1 MGGMTVIEPGAESS
15 HTSSAR
21 PRVDWQTN
29 VRSGETRSLDGTRIY
44 YEALGEGPETL
55 LLANGLGGRLHAWA
69 PLLDAFQH
77 RYRLLTWDYR
87 GLFESD
93 SPPTHRSLAINR
105 HVEDAV
111 AILDAEGVDSAV
123 LCGWSMGVQVSLDVA
138 AMHPTRV
145 DGLVLLNGT
154 YGHVFSTGFQ
164 PLFTVP
170 GIPKLLH
177 LVVQRLR
184 DDPRTPKIARVMAK
198 TTEPLALLA
207 FMLTA
212 GRRSFSLAPTLR
224 RYNEDVLGESFDH
237 FMHLF
242 QELDAHS
249 VYHVLNE
256 ITAPALVI
264 SGALDPLT
272 PARQSREMAKRLPNS
287 RRLALWRAS
296 HFALLER
303 PEAVLPAIES
313 FLAEVY

>member
-1 MGGMTVIEPGAESS
+1 MTTTQRHPDSSFPLPGEAPARWQS
-15 HTSSAR
+15 H
-21 PRVDWQTN
+21 
-29 VRSGETRSLDGTRIY
+29 VRASEIHSMDGTRIY
-44 YEALGEGPETL
+44 YEAVGDGPKTL

-69 PLLDAFQH
+69 PLLEALH
-77 RYRLLTWDYR
+77 GRYRLLTWDYR

-93 SPPTHRSLAINR
+93 SPPSRRSLAINR

-111 AILDAEGVDSAV
+111 AILDAENVHSAV

-138 AMHPTRV
+138 AMHPSRV

-154 YGHVFSTGFQ
+154 YGHVFSTALQ

-177 LVVQRLR
+177 FAVRQLR
-184 DDPRTPKIARVMAK
+184 DEPRTPAVLRTLARWSEAM
-198 TTEPLALLA
+198 TLLA
-207 FMLTA
+207 FTLTA
-212 GRRSFSLAPTLR
+212 GRRAFSLGPTLR
-224 RYNEDVLGESFDH
+224 QYKEDVLGESFDH

-249 VYHVLNE
+249 VYHVLGE

-272 PARQSREMAKRLPNS
+272 PARQSREMAKHLP
-287 RRLALWRAS
+287 RAERLALLRAS

-303 PEAVLPAIES
+303 PEVVVPAIER
-313 FLAEVY
+313 FLAALG

>member
-1 MGGMTVIEPGAESS
+1 MTLTSATAHVAPSESPEEDPS
-15 HTSSAR
+15 
-21 PRVDWQTN
+21 WQRH
-29 VRSGETRSLDGTRIY
+29 VRSGEARSLDGTRIY
-44 YEALGEGPETL
+44 YEALGDGPKTL
-55 LLANGLGGRLHAWA
+55 LLANGLGGRMHAWG
-69 PLLDAFQH
+69 PLLDAF
-77 RYRLLTWDYR
+77 RGSYRLLTWDYR

-111 AILDAEGVDSAV
+111 AILDAEGVESAV

-138 AMHPTRV
+138 AMHPSRV

-154 YGHVFSTGFQ
+154 YGHVFSTALQ

-170 GIPKLLH
+170 GVPKLLH
-177 LVVQRLR
+177 FAVQRLR
-184 DDPRTPKIARVMAK
+184 DEPRTPKVLRALARFS
-198 TTEPLALLA
+198 EPLTLLA
-207 FMLTA
+207 FALTA

-249 VYHVLNE
+249 VYHVLPE
-256 ITAPALVI
+256 IMAPALVI

-272 PARQSREMAKRLPNS
+272 PARQSREMAKRLPHG
-287 RRLALWRAS
+287 RRLALKRAS

-303 PEAVLPAIES
+303 PETVLPAIEA
-313 FLAEVY
+313 FLAELA